1 MGGSLGGP
9 EQSAPIEYR
18 YYPDAPPNPYIAAA
32 RQLPE
37 VKSVLWFA
45 RFPVIRF
52 WKEGADAVVEIV
64 DVRFSD
70 GNRRPAA
77 FTYRVRFDGAG
88 RVLSQGWL
96 R

>member
-1 MGGSLGGP
+1 LGAP
-9 EQSAPIEYR
+9 EQSGPIEYR